1 MARPRKYKVN
11 IPGLSCFTDAR
22 TKKVYWRYKHPVTGK
37 FHGLGTDEIAAK
49 AIAMEA
55 NQRLTERQLSQLLKA
70 RDEISKDKGKSISVV
85 NFVSKYQK
93 IQDERY
99 AAGEIK
105 ITTYKQKD
113 APLKA
118 LISHVGLK
126 SIDSVSV
133 CDVVDILDAYRE
145 RGHHRMAQIVRK
157 VIVDVFKEAQQ
168 TGEVPP
174 GYNPAE
180 STKKPKVTVLRNRL
194 TLEEWNLILEQSG
207 DHTYFLRRAM
217 LLALITGQRLN
228 GICNMKFSDIWD
240 DYLHIEQGKTGAKIA
255 IPLALRC
262 DAIGYSL
269 HEVVSMCR
277 DKILSPYL
285 LHHHRA
291 KGNTKRGDMIR
302 PTTLTTA
309 FSAARDRVSYDW
321 KKNGTAP
328 SFHEQ
333 RSLAERLFREQGI
346 DTQTLLGHSSKTM
359 TDQYNDTRGKEW
371 KKLAVL

>member
-1 MARPRKYKVN
+1 MARPRKYKVD

-37 FHGLGTDEIAAK
+37 FHGLGTDEAAAK

-55 NQRLTERQLSQLLKA
+55 NERLAERQLSQLIKA
-70 RDEISKDKGKSISVV
+70 RDEINRATGKSISVST
-85 NFVSKYQK
+85 FVSKYRK

-99 AAGEIK
+99 ATGEIK
-105 ITTYKQKD
+105 LTTFKQKD

-118 LISHVGLK
+118 LTSHIGLK
-126 SIDSVSV
+126 AMDAVSV
-133 CDVVDILDAYRE
+133 RDIVDILDVYRE
-145 RGHHRMAQIVRK
+145 RGHNRMAQIVRK

-168 TGEVPP
+168 AGEVPP

-180 STKKPKVTVLRNRL
+180 ATKKPKVTVSRSRL
-194 TLEEWNLILEQSG
+194 TLEEWSLILEHSG

-228 GICNMKFSDIWD
+228 DICNMKFTDIWD

-255 IPLALRC
+255 IPLSLSC

-269 HEVVSMCR
+269 SEVVSMCR
-277 DKILSPYL
+277 DKILSQYL
-285 LHHHRA
+285 LHHHHA
-291 KGNTKRGDMIR
+291 KGTAKRGDMVK
-302 PTTLTTA
+302 PSTLTVA
-309 FSAARDRVSYDW
+309 FSAARDRVSYNWQKD
-321 KKNGTAP
+321 GTAP
-328 SFHEQ
+328 TFHEQ
-333 RSLAERLFREQGI
+333 RSLSERLYREQGI

-359 TDQYNDTRGKEW
+359 TDQYNNTRGKEW
-371 KKLAVL
+371 KKLAI